1 MSARRS
7 GSPAA
12 LALLLALVAAGPAP
26 SSAAPLRDGEK
37 LTYRVSWAVLPGAGE
52 IKITAAAGPAPAALP
67 ASATS
72 ATSTA
77 SVSPAASPQLLVTTT
92 TRTRGVARMLMP
104 FDAEARSVF
113 DLATGRLVSLHETSA
128 QRSKRSEHSVTF
140 DHASRL
146 ALYVRPGASD
156 GPRPLPFPA
165 GDPTDL
171 ILGLLQTRTWDLA
184 PDAKRDTLV
193 LFDDDFYE
201 LTIYRKRDEEVRTSL
216 GTFRA
221 AVLEPRMEKTAP
233 KGMFKRGS
241 TVRVWISQD
250 ERRLPVKFEVEFKV
264 GTGTATLDAYE
275 PPRAGAAALPVPS
288 SPAGTGAPAAVPAAA
303 RPAPA
308 SPDGK
313 DSRP

>member
-7 GSPAA
+7 CFPSA
-12 LALLLALVAAGPAP
+12 LALCLGLVALGPAP
-26 SSAAPLRDGEK
+26 AAAAPLRDGEK

-52 IKITAAAGPAPAALP
+52 IKISAATGSAPFALP
-67 ASATS
+67 ASAPS
-72 ATSTA
+72 
-77 SVSPAASPQLLVTTT
+77 AASPQLLVTTA

-113 DLATGRLVSLHETSA
+113 DLATGRLVALQETSA

-146 ALYVRPGASD
+146 ALYVRPGAAD

-201 LTIYRKRDEEVRTSL
+201 LTIYRTRDEEVRTSL

-275 PPRAGAAALPVPS
+275 PPRAGAAALPA
-288 SPAGTGAPAAVPAAA
+288 PAPPAATVAPAATPAAA

>member
-1 MSARRS
+1 MTFARPVRLR
-7 GSPAA
+7 AA
-12 LALLLALVAAGPAP
+12 LAAVVTVASVLAARA
-26 SSAAPLRDGEK
+26 AAPLRDGEK

-52 IKITAAAGPAPAALP
+52 IRITAQTGTGPAALP
-67 ASATS
+67 TAAPGAGPVSASA
-72 ATSTA
+72 A
-77 SVSPAASPQLLVTTT
+77 QLLVTTT

-113 DLATGRLVSLHETSA
+113 DLATGRLVALHETSA
-128 QRSKRSEHSVTF
+128 QRSKRAEHSVTF
-140 DHASRL
+140 DHTSRL
-146 ALYVRPGASD
+146 ALYLRAGAAD
-156 GPRPLPFPA
+156 GPRPLHFPA

-171 ILGLLQTRTWDLA
+171 ILGLLQTRTWNLA
-184 PDAKRDTLV
+184 PGAKQDALV

-201 LTIYRKRDEEVRTSL
+201 LSIYRTRDETVRTSL
-216 GTFRA
+216 GTFQT

-275 PPRAGAAALPVPS
+275 PPH
-288 SPAGTGAPAAVPAAA
+288 AAA
-303 RPAPA
+303 RPAAAPA
-308 SPDGK
+308 ADGK
-313 DSRP
+313 DSRS